1 MYVPLIKRILWTIL
15 VRVLLLIISIASAF
29 TIPTVHAASQTIPPT
44 NHNIKYVGRW
54 DTSSRTV
61 HTSYWPGAYFETK
74 FTGTTVAIRL
84 ASSVNIY
91 VKIDKGDDTFY
102 PKANG
107 TVNLTPTPLAPG
119 THLLRVATSTDT
131 DDGSIA
137 LQGLVLD
144 AGAKTITPTLSPK
157 LIEFIGDSITAGYSD
172 SKGALSDYAWLIGEQ
187 LGVQHTQIAFSGI
200 CLVNIPCFSPT
211 EALGMSRQFFKL
223 QTVLNPNSPNWNFSR
238 YQASAVVI
246 NLGTNDGW
254 RTTDDV
260 FQSNYESF
268 LRKIRK
274 VYPKARIFVLRT
286 FVGAKAAPTQDAVQA
301 LDDRNIQ
308 YIDTTGWLSPSD
320 TNDGIHPS
328 DAGHAKI
335 ANTLRPIIGT
345 YLKTLT
351 STAHSKGQTK
361 KKKKSNQHPKAMKSA
376 AGWALGNFLPYGFAG
391 LAIGRANVNVTETTS
406 GVQTP
411 TLCGGVACIPPA
423 TPPAPTP
430 FSFSGTAGTS
440 SEWLY
445 GLTVG
450 AGLDVALTHNIFLRA
465 EYEYV
470 QFRPVGITIGINTVR
485 AGAGIKF

>member
-1 MYVPLIKRILWTIL
+1 MKKTAVYVPLIKRILWTIL
-15 VRVLLLIISIASAF
+15 IRALLLIISIISASAV
-29 TIPTVHAASQTIPPT
+29 PTVHAASQTIPPT

-144 AGAKTITPTLSPK
+144 AGAKTITLTLSPK
-157 LIEFIGDSITAGYSD
+157 LIEFIGDSITAGATD

-246 NLGTNDGW
+246 NLGTNDSW
-254 RTTDDV
+254 RISNDV

-286 FVGAKAAPTQDAVQA
+286 FAGINAAPTQSAAQAVG
-301 LDDRNIQ
+301 DSNVQ
-308 YIDTTGWLSPSD
+308 YVDTTGWLSPSD
-320 TNDGIHPS
+320 TNDGYHPS
-328 DAGHAKI
+328 DTGQVKI
-335 ANTLRPIIGT
+335 TNILRPIIGT

-351 STAHSKGQTK
+351 SKGQTK
-361 KKKKSNQHPKAMKSA
+361 KKKKSTKVVKSA
-376 AGWALGNFLPYGFAG
+376 AERG
-391 LAIGRANVNVTETTS
+391 S
-406 GVQTP
+406 
-411 TLCGGVACIPPA
+411 
-423 TPPAPTP
+423 
-430 FSFSGTAGTS
+430 
-440 SEWLY
+440 
-445 GLTVG
+445 
-450 AGLDVALTHNIFLRA
+450 
-465 EYEYV
+465 
-470 QFRPVGITIGINTVR
+470 
-485 AGAGIKF
+485 